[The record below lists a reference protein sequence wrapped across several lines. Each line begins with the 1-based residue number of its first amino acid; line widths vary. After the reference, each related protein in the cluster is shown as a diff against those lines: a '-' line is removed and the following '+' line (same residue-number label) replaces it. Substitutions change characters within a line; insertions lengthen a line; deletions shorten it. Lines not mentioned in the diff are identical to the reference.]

1 MAALGEAERMDD
13 PSAKRPDRA
22 LIVVISVVAV
32 IVVVALVVVF
42 SRGAPK
48 LLDASTPEGVVQ
60 RYSTAV
66 IDGDEAKAAEYLAQA
81 TRDGCVR
88 LDAALTDNI
97 RVTLVSTRVRAD
109 SADVRV
115 SIAQSF
121 DNGPFGTSESE
132 YEDVFTLVKHGG
144 DWLIETAP
152 SMLTVCSPAG
162 TNK

>member
-1 MAALGEAERMDD
+1 ME
-13 PSAKRPDRA
+13 PSPPRPDRA
-22 LIVVISVVAV
+22 LIVVLAVVAV
-32 IVVVALVVVF
+32 IVVIALVVVF

-48 LLDASTPEGVVQ
+48 LLDASSPEGVVQ

-66 IDGDEAKAAEYLAQA
+66 IDGDEKKAAGYLVAA

-88 LDAALTDNI
+88 FDAPLTDNI

-121 DNGPFGTSESE
+121 DNGPFGTSESQF
-132 YEDVFTLVKHGG
+132 EDVFSLVKQGG

-152 SMLTVCSPAG
+152 PILTVCSPAG